1 MTLRGKRGSR
11 AMAGAGATS
20 PALPCLALLRVLP
33 CPATPCPT
41 LVLPTPGQGRVTCPS
56 CLSPCTPASST

>member
-1 MTLRGKRGSR
+1 MTLSGKRGSR

-20 PALPCLALLRVLP
+20 LPGPAACPPLPCHALPH
-33 CPATPCPT
+33 
-41 LVLPTPGQGRVTCPS
+41 PGPPHPRPGGVTCPS